1 MVKCAKRQ
9 RQTGQHGPSKKVT
22 WQGQSGIE
30 IGVNYKLEWF
40 KKEWEEKKSRE
51 NNNLLQRGT
60 ENGLRGKKSRK
71 VFFSFFKI

>member
-9 RQTGQHGPSKKVT
+9 RQRGQHGPSKKVT

-40 KKEWEEKKSRE
+40 KKEWEEKK
-51 NNNLLQRGT
+51 
-60 ENGLRGKKSRK
+60 
-71 VFFSFFKI
+71 